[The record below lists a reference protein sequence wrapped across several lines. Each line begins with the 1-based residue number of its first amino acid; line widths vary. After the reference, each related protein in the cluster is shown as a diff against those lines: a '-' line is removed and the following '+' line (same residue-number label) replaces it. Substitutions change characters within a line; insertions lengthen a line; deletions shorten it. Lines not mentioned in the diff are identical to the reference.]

1 MEIEE
6 IICTLI
12 AKLKA
17 DDMWFTTKQ
26 DPTFVEASDY
36 YKLDEYGDLTDK
48 SKEQVAKEIES
59 YIGDGAVAIADA
71 LDLWINDAMAECRI
85 AYTSSLVTIFKD
97 KPVVDGIDAFVN
109 PVPLAESKSIEES
122 TEYKSKFD
130 DLEDLIDIH
139 IKTND
144 DKLKFYNHFNDE
156 KLDSLDGD
164 NELKYDDW
172 KAELSTNN
180 YDGAYEYLIDL
191 DADLDVTMGKVDENI
206 EVYDTLENIL
216 NYSIE
221 AIGNVPDV
229 LEYKGNT
236 YKAYNVLMKNYQDN
250 GRSKIKYIN
259 VEDDV
264 NSPDDYFYVVVQL
277 TKTETGFSGIE
288 KVIDIDNYTQVDN
301 NNGLF
306 EQKEYSTLQQLE
318 TDELLLEL
326 EKNIATFDDL
336 KVELEKLGYVV
347 SKANYDRDTIAPR
360 KYRLVKNNQDCDI
373 DLRKTKDGK
382 YTWKIDE
389 SKQLTE
395 SAIRRLNEENNK
407 SANIISQMF
416 QADDF
421 DSDSNQGKIV
431 MRTSELFN
439 ALSDKQYDVQVS
451 FDNGESQSAILLGQQ
466 GGKVLITITNAEQ
479 PLRAFASGN
488 FEITDD
494 NIRTL
499 ADIQEQITAL

>member
-130 DLEDLIDIH
+130 DL
-139 IKTND
+139 
-144 DKLKFYNHFNDE
+144 
-156 KLDSLDGD
+156 
-164 NELKYDDW
+164 
-172 KAELSTNN
+172 
-180 YDGAYEYLIDL
+180 
-191 DADLDVTMGKVDENI
+191 DADLDVTMGKVEENM

-360 KYRLVKNNQDCDI
+360 KYRLVKSNQDCDI

-416 QADDF
+416 QANDF

-488 FEITDD
+488 FEITDE
-494 NIRTL
+494 NIKTL
-499 ADIQEQITAL
+499 SDIQEQITAL